1 MNIFEWLLL
10 AHYCG
15 DYLLQTERQA
25 TGKMFGKF
33 FNKALWGHC
42 AVYTACFVPVFWAF
56 SLNPL
61 WLLVIFGS
69 HAFID
74 RRWPVVWW
82 RKYVNRNS
90 DEALAKEKWLVIA
103 TDQIFHAII
112 LVLIASVS

>member
-15 DYLLQTERQA
+15 DYLLQTEEQA
-25 TGKMFGKF
+25 TRKMFGKF

-42 AVYTACFVPVFWAF
+42 AVYTAGFVPVFYALA
-56 SLNPL
+56 LNPW

-82 RKYVNRNS
+82 RKCVNRESN
-90 DEALAKEKWLVIA
+90 EHIA
-103 TDQIFHAII
+103 QTFGLTIAIDQIFHAIVLM
-112 LVLIASVS
+112 LVASLS

>member
-1 MNIFEWLLL
+1 MNMFEWLLL

-15 DYLLQTERQA
+15 DYLLQTETQA
-25 TGKMFGKF
+25 GRKMFGRF
-33 FNKALWGHC
+33 FNKALMGHC
-42 AVYTACFVPVFWAF
+42 AVYTACFLPVFYAF

-61 WLLVIFGS
+61 WFFVIFGS

-90 DEALAKEKWLVIA
+90 DESITKAQWLVIA
-103 TDQIFHAII
+103 TDQIFHAVI
-112 LVLIASVS
+112 LVLISVM